1 MLPSA
6 DREKLQEIMSDM
18 KDAIVDNDKMALM
31 KLDEELTD
39 FYLIS

>member
-1 MLPSA
+1 MPI
-6 DREKLQEIMSDM
+6 EKKLQEIMSDM

-39 FYLIS
+39 FFI